1 MIILHKFKD
10 IKENSNLCRCGT
22 WSGEEFRITSEGWLG
37 RCGRHND
44 DNDDQDDVNDDDDD
58 DGDDLALSWP
68 LCFKSCKT
76 CQGVVRSPR
85 QQRERALLRL
95 PEDPECLRKGL

>member
-10 IKENSNLCRCGT
+10 IKEISNLCRCGT

-37 RCGRHND
+37 RFVLHND
-44 DNDDQDDVNDDDDD
+44 DNDDGDDGDDGDD
-58 DGDDLALSWP
+58 DGDALALSWP
-68 LCFKSCKT
+68 LWFSSCKT

-85 QQRERALLRL
+85 QQRERSLLRL
-95 PEDPECLRKGL
+95 PEDSERL

>member
-1 MIILHKFKD
+1 MIILHRFKD
-10 IKENSNLCRCGT
+10 IKENSNLGRCGT

-37 RCGRHND
+37 RCVRHND
-44 DNDDQDDVNDDDDD
+44 DNDDQGDDVNDDAD
-58 DGDDLALSWP
+58 DGDDPALSWP
-68 LCFKSCKT
+68 LWFKSCKT

-95 PEDPECLRKGL
+95 PKDPERLRKGL